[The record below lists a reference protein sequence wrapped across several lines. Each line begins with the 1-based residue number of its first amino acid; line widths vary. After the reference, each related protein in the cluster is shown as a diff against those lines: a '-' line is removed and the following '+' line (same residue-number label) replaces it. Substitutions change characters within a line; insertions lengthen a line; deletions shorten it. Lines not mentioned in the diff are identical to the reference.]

1 MGHLLLHRQLS
12 ARLRTGES
20 EHNHQHRLLVAQH
33 CAVCAQEVAARI
45 IEGLDRPS
53 KCANVQIANFSDDW
67 EKLKYS

>member
-20 EHNHQHRLLVAQH
+20 ERDHQHRLLVAQH
-33 CAVCAQEVAARI
+33 RAVCAQEVAARI

-53 KCANVQIANFSDDW
+53 KMCKCANCIFFLMM
-67 EKLKYS
+67 EKS